1 MLSLFMEYKRNV
13 SLAPFTTVKI
23 GGPAE
28 FCIEI
33 TSYRQFKAV
42 LEELKNKKITILGN
56 GSNVLISDK
65 GLKDYVLIN
74 STNKIKILKN
84 DQIYAESGTQLAHL
98 IEFSLKH
105 GLVGLETFAYIPS
118 TLGRAIAGNIHGPKC
133 LFSSIIKSVE
143 YGKHNNPIILS
154 AILQLKKGD
163 VVAAK
168 KIYQEIIAKKSL
180 SQPMNSLGC
189 IFKNIGD
196 QSVGEIID
204 KKLKLKGLS
213 IGDAK
218 ISEKHANF
226 IENIGQATARD
237 YYSLINLI
245 QDKAKKELNL
255 DLELEI
261 KLLGQI

>member
-84 DQIYAESGTQLAHL
+84 YT
-98 IEFSLKH
+98 
-105 GLVGLETFAYIPS
+105 
-118 TLGRAIAGNIHGPKC
+118 
-133 LFSSIIKSVE
+133 
-143 YGKHNNPIILS
+143 GKLP
-154 AILQLKKGD
+154 
-163 VVAAK
+163 
-168 KIYQEIIAKKSL
+168 
-180 SQPMNSLGC
+180 
-189 IFKNIGD
+189 
-196 QSVGEIID
+196 
-204 KKLKLKGLS
+204 
-213 IGDAK
+213 
-218 ISEKHANF
+218 
-226 IENIGQATARD
+226 
-237 YYSLINLI
+237 
-245 QDKAKKELNL
+245 ELNRQ
-255 DLELEI
+255 DLQKTMQ
-261 KLLGQI
+261 KLLIKNLKRF